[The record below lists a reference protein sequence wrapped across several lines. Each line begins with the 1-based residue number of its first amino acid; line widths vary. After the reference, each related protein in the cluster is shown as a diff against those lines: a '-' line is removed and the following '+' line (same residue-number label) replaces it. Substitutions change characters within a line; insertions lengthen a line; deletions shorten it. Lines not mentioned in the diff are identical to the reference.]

1 MCVCVCV
8 CVSLSVCTSL
18 CVRLCQLIR
27 IAYFPLPSS
36 PPLASQSP
44 APSLTHLG
52 QELSHIVVAA
62 LYHHLILDTPGGT
75 FVTQARYIAL
85 LCTHMTFHLK
95 IKVWTYWPPWG
106 ATDLNG
112 YNCECVARPSRRKR
126 QLRKIDHLTGQQ
138 LTRGVRG
145 RRWGRTV
152 RVRTRRITLL

>member
-1 MCVCVCV
+1 MCVCV
-8 CVSLSVCTSL
+8 SVCLYVTVCKAVSVDPYCL
-18 CVRLCQLIR
+18 
-27 IAYFPLPSS
+27 LPSTLVPAFGLTVTRTQPR
-36 PPLASQSP
+36 PPGPGAQPGRRRRRPLSSSHPGYTRGYVCHSNKIHRTA
-44 APSLTHLG
+44 LHTH
-52 QELSHIVVAA
+52 V
-62 LYHHLILDTPGGT
+62 
-75 FVTQARYIAL
+75 
-85 LCTHMTFHLK
+85 TFHLK

-138 LTRGVRG
+138 LSRGVRG